1 MKSPKMKRLKMK
13 SPQMHNQVRIIRFN
27 VIHRLFHL
35 FIMVTF
41 LIQALTGLG
50 RLLYTTPWGKALTNF
65 FGGLESVT
73 AIHSRVGV
81 IMLLGFG
88 VHIAYVLMKVEWKSL
103 RQSIFHPDSLIP
115 GPQDAIHLGQKIR
128 WFFGLGPPPAFDR
141 WTYWEKFDYWAI
153 FWGMPLLG
161 ITGLLLM
168 YPLVT
173 SSFLPGWT
181 LNVTLLLHR
190 AEALLAMLYIFI
202 IHFTVGHLRHGTF
215 PMNECMFAGSV
226 ELEELQHEKPLWIVR
241 LKEEGKLEKAM
252 VPAPPAWFR
261 VVYFIFGLTA
271 LGTGLYLLS
280 IILIY
285 HKYVG

>member
-1 MKSPKMKRLKMK
+1 MSD
-13 SPQMHNQVRIIRFN
+13 HVRIIRFT

-41 LIQALTGLG
+41 LIQAVTGLC
-50 RLLYTTPWGKALTNF
+50 RVLYTTSWGKTVANL
-65 FGGLESVT
+65 FGGYESVT
-73 AIHSRVGV
+73 NIHSRVGV
-81 IMLLGFG
+81 VMLLGFG
-88 VHIAYVLMKVEWKSL
+88 VHIVYVLMKVEWKAW
-103 RQSIFHPDSLIP
+103 RQSLFHPDSLVP
-115 GPQDAIHLGQKIR
+115 RPQDAFNLGQQVR
-128 WFFGLGPPPAFDR
+128 WFLGLGPPPDFDR

-161 ITGLLLM
+161 VTGILLM

-173 SSFLPGWT
+173 SYFMPGWV

-202 IHFTVGHLRHGTF
+202 IHFTVGHFRHGMF

-226 ELEELQHEKPLWIVR
+226 ELEEIRREKAQWIVR
-241 LKEEGKLEKAM
+241 LEAEGKLAEAM
-252 VPAPPAWFR
+252 VPAPAPWFR
-261 VVYFIFGLTA
+261 VAYFIFGYLA
-271 LGTGLYLLS
+271 LSVGLYLLL

-285 HKYVG
+285 RNHMD

>member
-1 MKSPKMKRLKMK
+1 MKSPKMN
-13 SPQMHNQVRIIRFN
+13 NQVRIVRFN

-35 FIMVTF
+35 FMIVTF

-50 RLLYTTPWGKALTNF
+50 RLLYPTVWGKALTNF
-65 FGGLESVT
+65 FGGYESIT
-73 AIHSRVGV
+73 NIHIRVGLA
-81 IMLLGFG
+81 MLLVFG
-88 VHIAYVLMKVEWKSL
+88 VHVVYILMKMEWKSL
-103 RQSIFHPDSLIP
+103 RQSLFHPDSLVP
-115 GPQDAIHLGQKIR
+115 SLQDAIHMGQQIR

-161 ITGLLLM
+161 VTGLLLIN
-168 YPLVT
+168 PLVT
-173 SSFLPGWT
+173 SSFLPGWM
-181 LNVTLLLHR
+181 LNVILLLHR

-202 IHFTVGHLRHGTF
+202 IHFTVGHLRHGMF

-226 ELEELQHEKPLWIVR
+226 ELEELQKEKPMWIVR
-241 LKEEGKLEKAM
+241 LKEEGKLEKAV
-252 VPAPPAWFR
+252 VPAPPPWFR
-261 VVYFIFGLTA
+261 VVYFIFGFLA

-280 IILIY
+280 IIVIY

>member
-1 MKSPKMKRLKMK
+1 MKSTKMKRLKMK
-13 SPQMHNQVRIIRFN
+13 SPKMNNQVRIIRFN
-27 VIHRLFHL
+27 IIHRLFHL

-50 RLLYTTPWGKALTNF
+50 RLLYPTAWGKALANL
-65 FGGLESVT
+65 FGGYESIT

-81 IMLLGFG
+81 AMLLGFG
-88 VHIAYVLMKVEWKSL
+88 VHIAYILLKIEWKSL
-103 RQSIFHPDSLIP
+103 RQSLFHPDSLVP

-161 ITGLLLM
+161 VTGLMLM

-202 IHFTVGHLRHGTF
+202 IHLTVGHLRHGTF

-226 ELEELQHEKPLWIVR
+226 ELEELQQEKPLWIVR
-241 LKEEGKLEKAM
+241 LKEEGKLEEAM
-252 VPAPPAWFR
+252 VPAPPLWFR
-261 VVYFIFGLTA
+261 VGYFIFGLLA
-271 LGTGLYLLS
+271 LSTGLYLLV
-280 IILIY
+280 IIVIY
-285 HKYVG
+285 RHYVG

>member
-1 MKSPKMKRLKMK
+1 MKSPKMN
-13 SPQMHNQVRIIRFN
+13 NQVRIIRFS

-35 FIMVTF
+35 FMIVTF
-41 LIQALTGLG
+41 LIQAVTGLG
-50 RLLYTTPWGKALTNF
+50 RLLYPTSWGKAITNL
-65 FGGLESVT
+65 FGGYESIT

-88 VHIAYVLMKVEWKSL
+88 VHVVYILMKMEWKSL
-103 RQSIFHPDSLIP
+103 RQTLFHPDSLVP
-115 GPQDAIHLGQKIR
+115 RLEDVIHLGQRIR

-161 ITGLLLM
+161 VTGLLLM

-202 IHFTVGHLRHGTF
+202 IHFTVGHLRHGMF

-226 ELEELQHEKPLWIVR
+226 ELEELEQEKPMWVVR

-252 VPAPPAWFR
+252 VPAPVPWFR
-261 VVYFIFGLTA
+261 VAYFIFGFLA
-271 LGTGLYLLS
+271 LGVGLYLLS

-285 HKYVG
+285 HNYVE

>member
-1 MKSPKMKRLKMK
+1 MKSPKMNK
-13 SPQMHNQVRIIRFN
+13 QVRLIRFSI
-27 VIHRLFHL
+27 IHRLFHL

-41 LIQALTGLG
+41 LTQAVTGLC
-50 RLLYTTPWGKALTNF
+50 RLLYPTSWGKALTNF
-65 FGGLESVT
+65 FGGYESIT

-81 IMLLGFG
+81 AMLLGFG
-88 VHIAYVLMKVEWKSL
+88 VHIVYILLKVEWKSL
-103 RQSIFHPDSLIP
+103 RQSLFHPDSLVP
-115 GPQDAIHLGQKIR
+115 RLQDVIDLGQRVR

-161 ITGLLLM
+161 ITGLLLI

-181 LNVTLLLHR
+181 INVILLLHR

-202 IHFTVGHLRHGTF
+202 IHFTVGHFRHGMF

-226 ELEELQHEKPLWIVR
+226 ELEEIRKEKPLWIVR
-241 LKEEGKLEKAM
+241 LKEERKLEKAL
-252 VPAPPAWFR
+252 VPAPARWYR
-261 VVYFIFGLTA
+261 VAYFIFGFLALT
-271 LGTGLYLLS
+271 TGLYLLV

-285 HKYVG
+285 HNYVG

>member
-1 MKSPKMKRLKMK
+1 MKSPKMN
-13 SPQMHNQVRIIRFN
+13 NQVRIIRFN

-35 FIMVTF
+35 FMMVTF

-50 RLLYTTPWGKALTNF
+50 RLLYPTAWGKALTNF
-65 FGGLESVT
+65 FGGYESIT

-81 IMLLGFG
+81 AMLLGFG
-88 VHIAYVLMKVEWKSL
+88 VHVVYVLMKMEWKSL
-103 RQSIFHPDSLIP
+103 RQSLFHPDSLVP
-115 GPQDAIHLGQKIR
+115 GLQDAIHMGQQIR

-161 ITGLLLM
+161 VTGLLLM

-202 IHFTVGHLRHGTF
+202 IHFTVGHLRHGMF

-241 LKEEGKLEKAM
+241 LKEEGKLEEAV

-261 VVYFIFGLTA
+261 AVYFIFGFLA
-271 LGTGLYLLS
+271 LGTGLYLLV
-280 IILIY
+280 ILIIY
-285 HKYVG
+285 HNYVG

>member
-1 MKSPKMKRLKMK
+1 MKSRNQMKSPKMN
-13 SPQMHNQVRIIRFN
+13 NQVRIIRFN

-41 LIQALTGLG
+41 LIQAVTGLG
-50 RLLYTTPWGKALTNF
+50 RLLYLTSWGKALTNL
-65 FGGLESVT
+65 FGGLESIT
-73 AIHSRVGV
+73 TLHSRVGV
-81 IMLLGFG
+81 AMLLGFG
-88 VHIAYVLMKVEWKSL
+88 VHLVYVLLKMEWKALPQSL
-103 RQSIFHPDSLIP
+103 FHPDSLVP
-115 GPQDAIHLGQKIR
+115 RLEDAIHLGQRLR

-161 ITGLLLM
+161 VTGLLLM

-173 SSFLPGWT
+173 SSFLPGWV

-202 IHFTVGHLRHGTF
+202 IHFTIGHFRHGMF

-226 ELEELQHEKPLWIVR
+226 ELEELQREHPMWIVR
-241 LKEEGKLEKAM
+241 LEEEGKLAEAI
-252 VPAPPAWFR
+252 VPAPASWFR
-261 VVYFIFGLTA
+261 VAYFIYGYLA
-271 LGTGLYLLS
+271 LAVGLYLLL
-280 IILIY
+280 ILLIY
-285 HKYVG
+285 HNYVG